1 MFHFCSVIAR
11 HSCDSSSLRSVIA
24 EGHNSILHNF
34 SVFLTLQLLTVW
46 SGLWHCISVHSSL
59 YIINSDKGY
68 IKSYNSYI
76 NNQVVY
82 LLSEE
87 KKKSHLVFF
96 GEKNGFLSLHQQTC
110 SLSEEQT
117 CWWGQYALRL
127 HLFFFPQEITLP
139 SKQPHCKQSFPIS
152 EVGLQFVL
160 LYPSAQ
166 SAGFILLSR
175 DSEILLQNW
184 KPGIRLE
191 VYY

>member
-1 MFHFCSVIAR
+1 MYLSKMFHFCSVIAR
-11 HSCDSSSLRSVIA
+11 HSCDSSSLRSVIV

-87 KKKSHLVFF
+87 KKITFSLFWGKKMVFSVYISRPVHSVKSRPVDEDSMLWD
-96 GEKNGFLSLHQQTC
+96 S
-110 SLSEEQT
+110 
-117 CWWGQYALRL
+117 
-127 HLFFFPQEITLP
+127 P
-139 SKQPHCKQSFPIS
+139 S
-152 EVGLQFVL
+152 
-160 LYPSAQ
+160 
-166 SAGFILLSR
+166 ILLS
-175 DSEILLQNW
+175 
-184 KPGIRLE
+184 PGNNPTLKTTSL
-191 VYY
+191 